1 MSKNWM
7 MLTGLLFLGPVAT
20 SQAQPLDSPDTVYI
34 DGLPCNSVCQSYMA
48 WSWQHSSTTVAHP
61 PASAQPTRRSSD
73 TEVRRATVTHPEN
86 SRPAAHDR
94 AAKQAMPLP
103 AAETAELPPAENAA
117 VGSKPALANV
127 AASLPAGGAAA
138 TSNTKTVQEQVAA
151 AKALAERLTFV
162 TTDPMPEQEAS
173 NVVASGFTEAVEATD
188 TKSVDSAP
196 TNHRGNMV
204 ALLIARPEI
213 KSVSE
218 LAGKEVAI
226 EDRRSASN
234 ASIRTAIAAA
244 GAAEVQLNE
253 GHTKALDRLVGG
265 EVPAAVLALVS
276 PEAAQW
282 FPDIPGFRIFRVPL
296 APRH

>member
-7 MLTGLLFLGPVAT
+7 MLTGLLFLGSVGT

-48 WSWQHSSTTVAHP
+48 WSWQHSSTTVAQPATAP
-61 PASAQPTRRSSD
+61 PRRSSD
-73 TEVRRATVTHPEN
+73 TEVRRATAMHRES

-94 AAKQAMPLP
+94 TARQAMPLP
-103 AAETAELPPAENAA
+103 TAKTAELRSADNAA
-117 VGSKPALANV
+117 VSKPAPATV
-127 AASLPAGGAAA
+127 AASLSAGGAAA
-138 TSNTKTVQEQVAA
+138 TSSTKTVQEQVAA
-151 AKALAERLTFV
+151 AKVLAARLTSV
-162 TTDPMPEQEAS
+162 TAPAPEEEAT
-173 NVVASGFTEAVEATD
+173 NVVASGFTEAARASD
-188 TKSVDSAP
+188 TKSVESAP
-196 TNHRGNMV
+196 TNNRGNLV
-204 ALLIARPEI
+204 AILIARPEI
-213 KSVSE
+213 KSVSD
-218 LAGKEVAI
+218 LTGKEVAI

-253 GHTKALDRLVGG
+253 GQIKALDRVIGG

-276 PEAAQW
+276 PEAAEW
-282 FPDIPGFRIFRVPL
+282 FPEIPGFRIFRVPL